1 MEEKNKHDTIKKLLF
16 SGLLLLTGAALL
28 ILPSVSMNQLMNGTQ
43 SGKTIVF
50 LYLMI
55 GTGGILGLRLIL
67 SPAGRAIRISLVD
80 LTLLLW
86 VVYLILNSFVKHAPV
101 SLRLIEFHGLVLFYI
116 ALRQTDRSYYALL
129 FLALILGGG
138 IQAVYGNLQLWGFYA
153 SHHSLFKMSG
163 SFFNPGPYAGYL
175 ACIFPAALGF
185 YLFRIRPDFSVHCSS
200 LTRDRLRVI
209 QKTFLSSLIQKV
221 SSLFR
226 GGKGAE
232 EPEQRKQERTGVVAG
247 LVLVLIVL
255 VLPASRSRAA
265 WLGVIIPAIV
275 LMLFRYPVSDWF
287 RKHLDTSFKKGGVL
301 LLAIVLTGGILSGLY
316 FYKKGSADGR
326 TLVWKVSLEM
336 IRDHPVTGVGLDRFK
351 VHYMD
356 YQAGYFEKDPDSEE
370 AMVAGDS
377 NYAFNELIQQTAENG
392 IIGLILILAVLA
404 GIFASSVHYP
414 DKPGGLNQ
422 APDIH
427 DPDYRL
433 LVIAK
438 AGIISILVFSLF
450 SYPAQ
455 ILPVKTSLVFYLAV
469 VTGLA
474 PQKAISIPKLSGKR
488 TGQVVAF
495 SLRILLTLI
504 LLGGI
509 AAGYRFSKRYTQAYR
524 DWQGAFQVY
533 QMGAWKACLEDY
545 EKAFPVLHDDG
556 DFLTNYGKALS
567 MAGEHFKA
575 IEILQQATGRYP
587 NTVVYTALGDSYKA
601 TGETDKAEQA
611 YLHAWYMNPSRFYPK
626 YLLAK
631 LYDESG
637 QKEKAVTTAKELLE
651 KQVKIGSTAI
661 EEIRVEMEEIL
672 LKHQSSIKEG
682 NSTMSHPGFKL
693 QEW

>member
-1 MEEKNKHDTIKKLLF
+1 MEEKNKQYKF
-16 SGLLLLTGAALL
+16 SKPFFFGLLLLTGAILV
-28 ILPSVSMNQLMNGTQ
+28 ILPSVSMDSLMNGTQ
-43 SGKTIVF
+43 SGKTIFF

-86 VVYLILNSFVKHAPV
+86 VGYLILNSFVKHVPV

-116 ALRQTDRSYYALL
+116 VLRQTDRSHYAPL
-129 FLALILGGG
+129 FLVLMLGGC

-185 YLFRIRPDFSVHCSS
+185 YLFRIKPDLPACGSS
-200 LTRDRLRVI
+200 LIKDRIGVI
-209 QKTFLSSLIQKV
+209 QKTFLSSFIQKV

-232 EPEQRKQERTGVVAG
+232 GLTQKKQERTGVIAV

-265 WLGVIIPAIV
+265 WLAAIIPAIV
-275 LMLFRYPVSDWF
+275 LLLFKYPFFGWF
-287 RKHLDTSFKKGGVL
+287 GKHLDTSLKKGGVL
-301 LLAIVLTGGILSGLY
+301 LLAIVLTGGVLSGLY

-326 TLVWKVSLEM
+326 TLIWKVSLNL
-336 IRDHPVTGVGLDRFK
+336 IGDHPVTGVGFDRFK
-351 VHYMD
+351 AHYMD
-356 YQAGYFEKDPDSEE
+356 YQARYFEKDPEREE

-392 IIGLILILAVLA
+392 FIGLVLILAFLTV
-404 GIFASSVHYP
+404 IFASSAHGP
-414 DKPGGLNQ
+414 DKQETSDRL
-422 APDIH
+422 PDIH
-427 DPDYRL
+427 NSGYEL
-433 LVIAK
+433 SVIAK
-438 AGIISILVFSLF
+438 AGIISVFVFSLF

-455 ILPVKTSLVFYLAV
+455 ILPVKTSLVFYLSV
-469 VTGLA
+469 VAGLA
-474 PQKAISIPKLSGKR
+474 PQKTICIPKFSDKR
-488 TGQVVAF
+488 TGRPIAF
-495 SLRILLTLI
+495 ISKIMLTLI
-504 LLGGI
+504 LLAGI

-524 DWQGAFQVY
+524 DWQSAFQVY

-545 EKAFPVLHDDG
+545 EKAYPVLHDDG

-567 MAGEHFKA
+567 MAGEHSKA
-575 IEILQQATGRYP
+575 IAILQQATGRYP

-601 TGETDKAEQA
+601 TGETGKAEQA

-661 EEIRVEMEEIL
+661 DEIRAEMEKIISENKTDL
-672 LKHQSSIKEG
+672 
-682 NSTMSHPGFKL
+682 PY
-693 QEW
+693 

>member
-1 MEEKNKHDTIKKLLF
+1 MRTTSRILLWHQLF
-16 SGLLLLTGAALL
+16 TTVLLVIIGLTLL
-28 ILPSVSMNQLMNGTQ
+28 ILPSVSMDSLMNGTQ
-43 SGKTIVF
+43 SGKTIFF

-67 SPAGRAIRISLVD
+67 RPVSRPVRIGLVD

-86 VVYLILNSFVKHAPV
+86 VGYLILNSFVKHVPV
-101 SLRLIEFHGLVLFYI
+101 SLRLIEFYGLILFYI

-232 EPEQRKQERTGVVAG
+232 EPEQNKQNWAGVIAV

-265 WLGVIIPAIV
+265 WLAVIIPAIV
-275 LMLFRYPVSDWF
+275 LLLFRYPVFRWF
-287 RKHLDTSFKKGGVL
+287 GKHLDTSFKKGGVL

-326 TLVWKVSLEM
+326 TLVWKVSLNLVG
-336 IRDHPVTGVGLDRFK
+336 DHPLTGVGLDRFK
-351 VHYMD
+351 AYYMD
-356 YQAGYFEKDPDSEE
+356 YQAGYFGKNPERKG
-370 AMVAGDS
+370 AMVAGDN
-377 NYAFNELIQQTAENG
+377 NYAFNELIQHTTENG
-392 IIGLILILAVLA
+392 IIGLVLILAVLS
-404 GIFASSVHYP
+404 GIFASSAHNP
-414 DKPGGLNQ
+414 NKPGGSNKV
-422 APDIH
+422 ADIH

-433 LVIAK
+433 LAIAK
-438 AGIISILVFSLF
+438 AGVVSILVFSLF

-455 ILPVKTSLVFYLAV
+455 VLSVKTSLVFYLV
-469 VTGLA
+469 VVAGLA
-474 PQKAISIPKLSGKR
+474 PQKTIPIPELSGKR
-488 TGQVVAF
+488 TGQVITF
-495 SLRILLTLI
+495 SLRILLALI
-504 LLGGI
+504 LLTGI

-524 DWQGAFQVY
+524 DWQSAFQIY
-533 QMGAWKACLEDY
+533 QIGAYEACLEDY
-545 EKAFPVLHDDG
+545 EKAYTVLHDNG

-567 MAGEHFKA
+567 MTGEHFKA
-575 IEILQQATGRYP
+575 IKILQQATGRYP

-601 TGETDKAEQA
+601 LGETDKAEQA

-637 QKEKAVTTAKELLE
+637 QKEKAVMTAKELLE

-661 EEIRVEMEEIL
+661 EEIRAEMEEIISENKTDL
-672 LKHQSSIKEG
+672 SHQ
-682 NSTMSHPGFKL
+682 
-693 QEW
+693 

>member
-1 MEEKNKHDTIKKLLF
+1 MIKKHTIYNPQDTLAI
-16 SGLLLLTGAALL
+16 GLLLLSGLTLL
-28 ILPSVSMNQLMNGTQ
+28 ILPSVSMDQLMNGTQ
-43 SGKTIVF
+43 SGKTILF
-50 LYLMI
+50 LHLMI

-67 SPAGRAIRISLVD
+67 SPASRSIRIGLVD

-86 VVYLILNSFVKHAPV
+86 IVYLILNSFVKHVPV
-101 SLRLIEFHGLVLFYI
+101 SLRLMEFCGLILFYI
-116 ALRQTDRSYYALL
+116 ALRQTDRSYYALQFL
-129 FLALILGGG
+129 FLMLGGG

-185 YLFRIRPDFSVHCSS
+185 YLFRIKPDIPVCGSS
-200 LTRDRLRVI
+200 LIKDRLRVI
-209 QKTFLSSLIQKV
+209 QETFLSSLIQKV

-226 GGKGAE
+226 GGKQTE
-232 EPEQRKQERTGVVAG
+232 EPEQKKQERTGVIAVF
-247 LVLVLIVL
+247 VLVLIVM

-265 WLGVIIPAIV
+265 WLAVIVPAIV
-275 LMLFRYPVSDWF
+275 LMLFKYPFLGWLG
-287 RKHLDTSFKKGGVL
+287 KHLDTSLKKAGIL

-326 TLVWKVSLEM
+326 TLIWKVSLNL
-336 IRDHPVTGVGLDRFK
+336 IGDHSLTGVGLDRFK
-351 VHYMD
+351 ARYMD
-356 YQAGYFEKDPDSEE
+356 YQAGYFERDPERE
-370 AMVAGDS
+370 GAMVAGDS

-392 IIGLILILAVLA
+392 IIGLVLILAVLA

-414 DKPGGLNQ
+414 NKPGGSNQ
-422 APDIH
+422 SPDIH

-438 AGIISILVFSLF
+438 AGVVGILVFSLL

-455 ILPVKTSLVFYLAV
+455 ILPIKTSLVFYLAV
-469 VTGLA
+469 VAGLA
-474 PQKAISIPKLSGKR
+474 PQKAIRIPKLSGKC

-509 AAGYRFSKRYTQAYR
+509 TAGYRFSKRYTLAYQ
-524 DWQGAFQVY
+524 DWQSAFQVY
-533 QMGAWKACLEDY
+533 QMGAYEACLEDY
-545 EKAFPVLHDDG
+545 EKAYPVLHEDG

-567 MAGEHFKA
+567 MAGEHSRA
-575 IEILQQATGRYP
+575 IEVLQQAAGRYP
-587 NTVVYTALGDSYKA
+587 NTVVYTAMGDSYKKLGK
-601 TGETDKAEQA
+601 TEKAEQA
-611 YLHAWYMNPSRFYPK
+611 YLHSWYMNPSRFYPK

-637 QKEKAVTTAKELLE
+637 QKEKAVIIAKELLA
-651 KQVKIGSTAI
+651 KQVKIESTAI
-661 EEIRVEMEEIL
+661 EEIKAEMEEIIS
-672 LKHQSSIKEG
+672 KYITDSS
-682 NSTMSHPGFKL
+682 HY
-693 QEW
+693 